1 MKILLLEDNLSLNRA
16 IKKVTELDNHTTV
29 SYMDGQ
35 DVLDNIDD
43 RYDLYILDINV
54 PNINGLELL
63 DIIYTRNNK
72 AKVIIIS
79 SNIDMFS
86 IHKAYKLGCMDYLKK
101 PFHVEELRLKID
113 KLNLPASDPL
123 STVKLKEGSSLTK
136 KEKEFLHILL
146 ENINSTVTYEMIEE
160 SVYKGSAMSM
170 DSLRALVRR
179 VRLKLVED
187 TIQNVLE
194 EGYLMSD
201 RLKKL

>member
-16 IKKVTELDNHTTV
+16 IKKVTELDKHTTV
-29 SYMDGQ
+29 SYIDGQ

-54 PNINGLELL
+54 PNVNGLELL
-63 DIIYTRNNK
+63 DIIYTKNNK
-72 AKVIIIS
+72 SKVIIIS
-79 SNIDMFS
+79 SNIDMYS

-113 KLNLPASDPL
+113 KLSLPVSDIL
-123 STVKLKEGSSLTK
+123 SSIKLKEGSSLTK
-136 KEKEFLHILL
+136 KEKGLLLILL
-146 ENINSTVTYEMIEE
+146 ENVNSPVTYEMIED
-160 SVYKGSAMSM
+160 SVYEGGSMSM

-187 TIQNVLE
+187 TIENVLE
-194 EGYLMSD
+194 EGYLISD
-201 RLKKL
+201 NLEKL

>member
-16 IKKVTELDNHTTV
+16 IKKVTELDKHTTV
-29 SYMDGQ
+29 SYIDGQ

-54 PNINGLELL
+54 PNVNGLELL
-63 DIIYTRNNK
+63 DIIYTKNNK
-72 AKVIIIS
+72 SKVIIIS
-79 SNIDMFS
+79 SNIDMYS

-113 KLNLPASDPL
+113 KLNLPVSDIL
-123 STVKLKEGSSLTK
+123 SSVKLKEGSSLTK
-136 KEKEFLHILL
+136 KEKGLLLILL
-146 ENINSTVTYEMIEE
+146 ENVNSPVTYEMIED
-160 SVYKGSAMSM
+160 SVYEGGSMSM

-187 TIQNVLE
+187 TIENVLE
-194 EGYLMSD
+194 EGYLISD
-201 RLKKL
+201 NLEKL